1 MKRHRLERQDSFAGL
16 IHRLN
21 LFLKPARGAGGPE
34 LTVGIYDDIYR
45 IGNPR
50 CHTNG
55 GDKGS
60 CLKFAA
66 DADSVGLAIDTRVT
80 NIDIVIARGKAAA
93 GASARC
99 RVIAAG
105 VAKERIKPIG
115 RVVAAG
121 GGVVQE
127 RLITVGRVADPLIWF
142 SESGFIGVYP
152 WPEFFPGLEPINQPQ
167 IDTDFWSLPAAS
179 GRVHIIDGVCQ
190 RCGAGE
196 HKRPLPVDS
205 R

>member
-34 LTVGIYDDIYR
+34 LTVGIYDYIYR
-45 IGNPR
+45 VSNPR

-55 GDKGS
+55 GDKGC

-80 NIDIVIARGKAAA
+80 NFDIVIVRGKAAA
-93 GASARC
+93 GGNARY

-105 VAKERIKPIG
+105 VLKSASS
-115 RVVAAG
+115 
-121 GGVVQE
+121 
-127 RLITVGRVADPLIWF
+127 PLA
-142 SESGFIGVYP
+142 V
-152 WPEFFPGLEPINQPQ
+152 L
-167 IDTDFWSLPAAS
+167 L
-179 GRVHIIDGVCQ
+179 
-190 RCGAGE
+190 
-196 HKRPLPVDS
+196 LPVLLFKS
-205 R
+205 A

>member
-93 GASARC
+93 GANAHC
-99 RVIAAG
+99 RVIAA
-105 VAKERIKPIG
+105 VLLKSASS
-115 RVVAAG
+115 
-121 GGVVQE
+121 
-127 RLITVGRVADPLIWF
+127 PLA
-142 SESGFIGVYP
+142 V
-152 WPEFFPGLEPINQPQ
+152 L
-167 IDTDFWSLPAAS
+167 L
-179 GRVHIIDGVCQ
+179 
-190 RCGAGE
+190 
-196 HKRPLPVDS
+196 LPVVLFKS
-205 R
+205 A

>member
-1 MKRHRLERQDSFAGL
+1 MTTFTASAIPVVTRMAAIK
-16 IHRLN
+16 
-21 LFLKPARGAGGPE
+21 
-34 LTVGIYDDIYR
+34 V
-45 IGNPR
+45 
-50 CHTNG
+50 
-55 GDKGS
+55 S

-93 GASARC
+93 GANAHC

-115 RVVAAG
+115 RVVAA

-152 WPEFFPGLEPINQPQ
+152 WP
-167 IDTDFWSLPAAS
+167 
-179 GRVHIIDGVCQ
+179 
-190 RCGAGE
+190 
-196 HKRPLPVDS
+196 
-205 R
+205 

>member
-45 IGNPR
+45 IG
-50 CHTNG
+50 
-55 GDKGS
+55 
-60 CLKFAA
+60 
-66 DADSVGLAIDTRVT
+66 
-80 NIDIVIARGKAAA
+80 VIARGKAAA
-93 GASARC
+93 GANAHC

-115 RVVAAG
+115 RVVAA

-152 WPEFFPGLEPINQPQ
+152 WP
-167 IDTDFWSLPAAS
+167 
-179 GRVHIIDGVCQ
+179 
-190 RCGAGE
+190 
-196 HKRPLPVDS
+196 
-205 R
+205 